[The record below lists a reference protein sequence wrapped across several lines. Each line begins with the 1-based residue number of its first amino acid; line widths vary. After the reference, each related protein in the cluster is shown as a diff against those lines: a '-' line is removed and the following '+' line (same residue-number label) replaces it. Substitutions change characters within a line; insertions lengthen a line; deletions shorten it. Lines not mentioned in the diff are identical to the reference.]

1 MNTKSV
7 PRSAKLTLVVRIDG
21 SVAKR
26 CVGLLQTIN
35 GERGDYGFNPSVI
48 GRIRDN
54 DTLTVEFPLEFH
66 GLENVDERLD
76 GFLRLM
82 DEPGSIFWMEANGTL
97 GDVVSKITSERPVVI
112 ARTDERKPG
121 LLSRIKSFFR
131 DQMS

>member
-1 MNTKSV
+1 
-7 PRSAKLTLVVRIDG
+7 
-21 SVAKR
+21 
-26 CVGLLQTIN
+26 
-35 GERGDYGFNPSVI
+35 
-48 GRIRDN
+48 
-54 DTLTVEFPLEFH
+54 
-66 GLENVDERLD
+66 
-76 GFLRLM
+76 LM

>member
-26 CVGLLQTIN
+26 LVDLLQTIN
-35 GERGDYGFNPSVI
+35 GERGDYSFNPSVI